1 MAHPMSAR
9 IALSAGTLLF
19 AAAMTG
25 SAGPAPVQD
34 QPGRIVAVAA
44 SHGSL
49 AGLTQILRAAG
60 LVDGAGAW
68 TGGNARLVQTGD
80 FLDRGADVR
89 GVMDLLMRLESEA
102 RRGGGSVEVL
112 FGNHEAMNLL
122 HDFRD
127 VAPGAYAAFADRRAE
142 DRRRRAYE
150 AHAALARR
158 TGERLD
164 QEAWMAAHPP
174 GYVEYVEALA
184 PGGRYGRWVR
194 SRKVAVRIDGT
205 LFMHAGLPPESMQ
218 SLDEIN
224 RTVERE
230 VRMWDGIVEALIR
243 QRSITR
249 TFSVGEIVNAA
260 QVEIGRIVLAQR
272 AGEPLGDHVT
282 PALLE
287 ALQHMG
293 RIDTWAMI
301 SPGGPLWY
309 RGLATLPADAG
320 PDVEAL
326 LRRLGA
332 QRAFVGHTPQLPG
345 RVNTRFEGRV
355 ILGDTGMLSEFYKG
369 GRPAGVEL
377 QGDQVTAIYA
387 SGREPLT
394 AGKRGSR

>member
-1 MAHPMSAR
+1 MAHPMGER
-9 IALSAGTLLF
+9 IALSAGTLLV
-19 AAAMTG
+19 ALAVTG
-25 SAGPAPVQD
+25 SAGPAPAQG
-34 QPGRIVAVAA
+34 QPGRIVAVADI
-44 SHGSL
+44 HGSL
-49 AGLTQILRAAG
+49 SGLTQILRAAG
-60 LVDGAGAW
+60 IVDGANAW
-68 TGGNARLVQTGD
+68 IGGNARLVQTGD

-89 GVMDLLMRLESEA
+89 QVMDLLMRLESEA

-112 FGNHEAMNLL
+112 FGNHEGMNLL

-127 VAPGAYAAFADRRAE
+127 VAPGAYAAFADRRSDE
-142 DRRRRAYE
+142 RRRRAFD

-158 TGERLD
+158 AGERLE

-184 PGGRYGRWVR
+184 PRGRYGRWIR
-194 SRKVAVRIDGT
+194 SRKVAVQIDGT
-205 LFMHAGLPPESMQ
+205 LFMHAGLPPETTQ
-218 SLDEIN
+218 SLEEIN

-230 VRMWDGIVEALIR
+230 IRTWDGIVDALVR

-249 TFSVGEIVNAA
+249 TFRVQEIVNAA
-260 QVEIGRIVLAQR
+260 QVEIGRIALAQR

-282 PALLE
+282 PVLLE
-287 ALQHMG
+287 GLQHME
-293 RIDTWAMI
+293 RIDTWALI

-326 LRRLGA
+326 LRRFGA
-332 QRAFVGHTPQLPG
+332 QRAFLGHTPQLPG

-355 ILGDTGMLSEFYKG
+355 ILGDTGMLSDFYKG
-369 GRPAGVEL
+369 GRPAAVEL
-377 QGDQVTAIYA
+377 QGDQVTAIYT

-394 AGKRGSR
+394 AENTGTR